1 MYCATMYYQP
11 RVLMFLLNLC
21 TVVVKIAE
29 LKIYETY
36 ETWVKFKKMENRKY
50 QKLKNTLNDV

>member
-1 MYCATMYYQP
+1 MYYQP

-50 QKLKNTLNDV
+50 QKLKNTLKDV